1 MADTSQ
7 LDAHMY
13 LLKKIIGNKKINMSE
28 AALFL
33 GKSTRQTQRYLK
45 ELSPLFEHP
54 IDTNN
59 KKEWVIPKF
68 ILDVRL
74 YKVEDLVVINALLTK
89 VEKDN
94 HALYNKAIEMFEIL
108 SEKASHVVFKQSS
121 IENIMVQYKN
131 EFYLIKEAIENIVE
145 IEFNYY
151 SDKYPKHVQPL
162 KIANLEQY
170 WYLLCFDLKENKF
183 CKYHFSGLKDIKL
196 LSITFDM
203 NEHKYT
209 KKINN
214 AINAYFNLEDD
225 NEVQLKLSKV
235 ARKVLSRKKLN
246 ETQNIYKNGNDEYIM
261 EITVS
266 HLMEISPLVQQ
277 WIPHIEVLYPIELKN
292 IIKENLK
299 NYNI

>member
-1 MADTSQ
+1 
-7 LDAHMY
+7 
-13 LLKKIIGNKKINMSE
+13 
-28 AALFL
+28 
-33 GKSTRQTQRYLK
+33 
-45 ELSPLFEHP
+45 
-54 IDTNN
+54 
-59 KKEWVIPKF
+59 
-68 ILDVRL
+68 
-74 YKVEDLVVINALLTK
+74 
-89 VEKDN
+89 
-94 HALYNKAIEMFEIL
+94 
-108 SEKASHVVFKQSS
+108 
-121 IENIMVQYKN
+121 
-131 EFYLIKEAIENIVE
+131 
-145 IEFNYY
+145 
-151 SDKYPKHVQPL
+151 
-162 KIANLEQY
+162 
-170 WYLLCFDLKENKF
+170 
-183 CKYHFSGLKDIKL
+183 
-196 LSITFDM
+196 M

-209 KKINN
+209 KKLNN